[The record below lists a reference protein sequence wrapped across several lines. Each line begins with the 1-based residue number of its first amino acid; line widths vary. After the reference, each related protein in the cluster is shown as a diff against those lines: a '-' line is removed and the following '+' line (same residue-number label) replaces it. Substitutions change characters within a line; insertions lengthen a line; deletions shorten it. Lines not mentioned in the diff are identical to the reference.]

1 MEHSVATIIDTT
13 SSKMKDDEQTNDKKI
28 CDSEPV
34 VYQLVRVEGDGRL
47 VPATDDE
54 VIEVEQLLEDKKS
67 DLAKVKAVGHDEQC
81 ISNEVFSKSDLE
93 GTVQSGNADNSRK
106 LNARLE
112 NIKVM
117 LKKVKKEERLLLSG
131 ESLNCSPKFMAMED
145 STSDRSN
152 TSKACIDKH
161 EPENP
166 SRERAASSLELN
178 SIHIVEVGTIE
189 ACSGPMNKAAT
200 SRSSISESCSSLLPD
215 FSILRGEICL
225 DNFSIRELQ
234 EAFRATFGRHT
245 SVKDKLWLKRRIAM
259 GLTNSCH
266 VPTARFTIKDNK
278 IILSDLKEPARLQQS
293 TIEAESLS
301 MDIHATNVSPRDI
314 KTCLNN
320 QMEFQQV
327 SGKRLGVLPSNDD
340 VKDENIQMEQ
350 CAAKRM
356 RKPTKRYIE
365 ELSDLE
371 TRECT
376 AKSYY
381 CVNSEQ
387 SQFPSKA
394 QIMPFHGGTHR
405 RLSSTRHES
414 LRGFSFQVPFVLRA
428 RRGQPRK
435 NLMAL
440 MEYHPNAISR
450 IVKTAVMIPVL
461 EEDKENGSSS
471 RETRSVPVQMLNTI
485 FFLPRCFIMAIGFW
499 SQHKYAPN
507 FVDPECVECIF
518 RKSQLA
524 IFLQNLSYV
533 KSVAGEESVEMD
545 CGTLNCEELDPEHK
559 KLDGIGDTACDNVPK
574 QLAAKANVRRK
585 HHRAWTLCE
594 IRKLVDGVAKYGAG
608 RWSEI
613 RRLSFASYS
622 YRTSVDLKDKWR
634 NLLRASLVQCPT
646 EKEANNYRKQTSI
659 PIPAS
664 ILSQVRELAKL
675 HAQTGIKVSPRKSAG
690 HGSSTVQREGYG
702 FI

>member
-13 SSKMKDDEQTNDKKI
+13 SGKMKGDEQSNDKKI

-387 SQFPSKA
+387 SQSPSKA
-394 QIMPFHGGTHR
+394 QIMPFHGGTQR

-471 RETRSVPVQMLNTI
+471 RETRSVPVQMLNT
-485 FFLPRCFIMAIGFW
+485 
-499 SQHKYAPN
+499 
-507 FVDPECVECIF
+507 
-518 RKSQLA
+518 
-524 IFLQNLSYV
+524 NLSYV

>member
-1 MEHSVATIIDTT
+1 MEHSVATIIDTA
-13 SSKMKDDEQTNDKKI
+13 SGKMKDDEESNDKMI

-54 VIEVEQLLEDKKS
+54 VMEVEQLLEDKKS
-67 DLAKVKAVGHDEQC
+67 ELTSVKAVGHDEQC
-81 ISNEVFSKSDLE
+81 LSNEVFSKSNLE

-131 ESLNCSPKFMAMED
+131 ESLNCSPKCMAMED
-145 STSDRSN
+145 PTSDRSN

-166 SRERAASSLELN
+166 SRERAESSPELN

-189 ACSGPMNKAAT
+189 ACSGPTNKAAT

-225 DNFSIRELQ
+225 DDFSIRELQ
-234 EAFRATFGRHT
+234 EAFRATFGRQT

-293 TIEAESLS
+293 MIEAESLS

-314 KTCLNN
+314 KNCLNN

-327 SGKRLGVLPSNDD
+327 SGKRLRVLPSNDD

-365 ELSDLE
+365 ELSELE

-387 SQFPSKA
+387 SQFTSKA
-394 QIMPFHGGTHR
+394 QIMPFHDGGTHI

-440 MEYHPNAISR
+440 MEYHPNAISS

-471 RETRSVPVQMLNTI
+471 RETRSVPVQILNT
-485 FFLPRCFIMAIGFW
+485 
-499 SQHKYAPN
+499 
-507 FVDPECVECIF
+507 
-518 RKSQLA
+518 
-524 IFLQNLSYV
+524 NLSYV
-533 KSVAGEESVEMD
+533 KIVASEEGVEMD

-574 QLAAKANVRRK
+574 QPAAKANVRRK

-646 EKEANNYRKQTSI
+646 EKEVG
-659 PIPAS
+659 
-664 ILSQVRELAKL
+664 ILSRFD
-675 HAQTGIKVSPRKSAG
+675 HAF
-690 HGSSTVQREGYG
+690 Y
-702 FI
+702 

>member
-1 MEHSVATIIDTT
+1 MRDLTEGLGFKAQ
-13 SSKMKDDEQTNDKKI
+13 SSFELIQ
-28 CDSEPV
+28 
-34 VYQLVRVEGDGRL
+34 
-47 VPATDDE
+47 
-54 VIEVEQLLEDKKS
+54 
-67 DLAKVKAVGHDEQC
+67 
-81 ISNEVFSKSDLE
+81 
-93 GTVQSGNADNSRK
+93 QSPR
-106 LNARLE
+106 

-131 ESLNCSPKFMAMED
+131 ESLNCSPKFMALED

-161 EPENP
+161 EAENP

-178 SIHIVEVGTIE
+178 NIHIVEVGTIE

-365 ELSDLE
+365 ELSELE

-381 CVNSEQ
+381 CVNPEQ

-435 NLMAL
+435 DLMAL

-461 EEDKENGSSS
+461 EENKENGSSS
-471 RETRSVPVQMLNTI
+471 RETRSVPVQMLNT
-485 FFLPRCFIMAIGFW
+485 
-499 SQHKYAPN
+499 
-507 FVDPECVECIF
+507 
-518 RKSQLA
+518 
-524 IFLQNLSYV
+524 NLSYV
-533 KSVAGEESVEMD
+533 KSAAGEEGVEMD

-574 QLAAKANVRRK
+574 HPAAKANVRRK

>member
-13 SSKMKDDEQTNDKKI
+13 SGKMKDDEQTNDKKI

-166 SRERAASSLELN
+166 ARERAASSLELN

-365 ELSDLE
+365 ELSDVE

-394 QIMPFHGGTHR
+394 QIMPFHGGTQR

-471 RETRSVPVQMLNTI
+471 RETRSVPVQMLNT
-485 FFLPRCFIMAIGFW
+485 
-499 SQHKYAPN
+499 
-507 FVDPECVECIF
+507 
-518 RKSQLA
+518 
-524 IFLQNLSYV
+524 NLSYV